1 MRWTEIRWIYGI
13 LVALTAWRVADWF
26 LPADAA
32 AVTGIGLLMV
42 FWWVQGVVPVA
53 VVSLLPLVLFP
64 TFGLLSMGDA
74 AAPYGDP
81 VVFLFLGGF
90 MIGASMEKWN
100 LHRRIALRILM
111 IFGTSVNRVVLG
123 FIIATA
129 FLSMWISNTAT
140 TVMMWPIAMS
150 VVGLLERESGSE
162 APVLSKALML
172 SVAYASSLGGMATL
186 VGTPPNIVMRG
197 IVSRMS
203 GYEVG
208 FLQWLAFALPLV
220 ILLLAITYFML
231 TRVLLK
237 PEKLRAD
244 TRDPVRHELE
254 KLGPM
259 SQAEKRVLY
268 IFGLTALLWIS
279 RGLINLLLPIQ
290 LNDTGIAIAAG
301 IALFLTPSG
310 TVKNRPLLIWDD
322 AQKISWNIIL
332 LFGGGLSLASGMES
346 SGLIQIIGE
355 NAASW
360 GDGHALLLLSLLVV
374 LAIAMS
380 ELMSNVA
387 LVNVFVPV
395 VIGTGFA
402 MNRDI
407 MDLVI
412 PVTLA
417 SSCGFMLPMATPPN
431 ALVFASGKL
440 KIKDMVRVG
449 IWLNLICAVL
459 IVLFWYLI
467 GDLIFPEITAPLL
480 PNENQ

>member
-1 MRWTEIRWIYGI
+1 M
-13 LVALTAWRVADWF
+13 
-26 LPADAA
+26 
-32 AVTGIGLLMV
+32 
-42 FWWVQGVVPVA
+42 
-53 VVSLLPLVLFP
+53 
-64 TFGLLSMGDA
+64 
-74 AAPYGDP
+74 
-81 VVFLFLGGF
+81 
-90 MIGASMEKWN
+90 
-100 LHRRIALRILM
+100 
-111 IFGTSVNRVVLG
+111 
-123 FIIATA
+123 
-129 FLSMWISNTAT
+129 
-140 TVMMWPIAMS
+140 
-150 VVGLLERESGSE
+150 
-162 APVLSKALML
+162 
-172 SVAYASSLGGMATL
+172 
-186 VGTPPNIVMRG
+186 
-197 IVSRMS
+197 
-203 GYEVG
+203 
-208 FLQWLAFALPLV
+208 
-220 ILLLAITYFML
+220 
-231 TRVLLK
+231 
-237 PEKLRAD
+237 
-244 TRDPVRHELE
+244 
-254 KLGPM
+254 
-259 SQAEKRVLY
+259 LY

-301 IALFLTPSG
+301 ITLFLTPSG

>member
-53 VVSLLPLVLFP
+53 VVSLLALVLFP

-129 FLSMWISNTAT
+129 FLSMWISNTDT

-220 ILLLAITYFML
+220 ILLL
-231 TRVLLK
+231 
-237 PEKLRAD
+237 
-244 TRDPVRHELE
+244 
-254 KLGPM
+254 
-259 SQAEKRVLY
+259 
-268 IFGLTALLWIS
+268 
-279 RGLINLLLPIQ
+279 
-290 LNDTGIAIAAG
+290 
-301 IALFLTPSG
+301 
-310 TVKNRPLLIWDD
+310 
-322 AQKISWNIIL
+322 
-332 LFGGGLSLASGMES
+332 
-346 SGLIQIIGE
+346 
-355 NAASW
+355 
-360 GDGHALLLLSLLVV
+360 
-374 LAIAMS
+374 
-380 ELMSNVA
+380 
-387 LVNVFVPV
+387 
-395 VIGTGFA
+395 
-402 MNRDI
+402 
-407 MDLVI
+407 
-412 PVTLA
+412 
-417 SSCGFMLPMATPPN
+417 
-431 ALVFASGKL
+431 
-440 KIKDMVRVG
+440 
-449 IWLNLICAVL
+449 
-459 IVLFWYLI
+459 
-467 GDLIFPEITAPLL
+467 
-480 PNENQ
+480 